1 LHVLILGYLNR
12 IVTEFVDNILR
23 ETASRAVARETPL
36 SYREMRDRW
45 TDMLDK
51 RNAFQQRM
59 GGKHDN
65 SGRQDGHKP
74 AARGGG
80 SKGRG
85 GGPASRSGPAP
96 QSRGAKFQG
105 HNVCY
110 HFNRPSGCKRPL
122 RGTGCENGNNG
133 EYAHVCNFEKAPGDY
148 CLKAH
153 SRSTPGVTH

>member
-1 LHVLILGYLNR
+1 MQVFLFGR

-36 SYREMRDRW
+36 SYRDMRDRW
-45 TDMLDK
+45 TDMMDK
-51 RNAFQQRM
+51 RNAFQLRM
-59 GGKHDN
+59 GGKHEN
-65 SGRQDGHKP
+65 GGSRQDGHKP

-80 SKGRG
+80 SRGRG

-110 HFNRPSGCKRPL
+110 HYNRPSGCKRPL

-153 SRSTPGVTH
+153 SRSAPGVTH

>member
-1 LHVLILGYLNR
+1 
-12 IVTEFVDNILR
+12 VDNILR

-65 SGRQDGHKP
+65 NGRQDGHKP

-80 SKGRG
+80 SRGRG
-85 GGPASRSGPAP
+85 GETFEPQVLPMIQFQTSAP
-96 QSRGAKFQG
+96 RTRQLDFKKF
-105 HNVCY
+105 
-110 HFNRPSGCKRPL
+110 
-122 RGTGCENGNNG
+122 
-133 EYAHVCNFEKAPGDY
+133 
-148 CLKAH
+148 
-153 SRSTPGVTH
+153 